1 MVGQDTRG
9 LTKTREVFQ
18 LKASSGIFQS
28 VQIQPCEWSQKP
40 IENSKRE
47 SVNAEFSDVGRS
59 VRLSKV
65 ETVRYIGYSV
75 V

>member
-28 VQIQPCEWSQKP
+28 VQIQPCEWSQ
-40 IENSKRE
+40 
-47 SVNAEFSDVGRS
+47 
-59 VRLSKV
+59 
-65 ETVRYIGYSV
+65 ETHRKFKEGINQRGMP
-75 V
+75 